1 MENRGD
7 QGGVIKFGSR
17 IDMFLPLDAE
27 IQVKL
32 GDKVKAVESVISVL
46 PE

>member
-1 MENRGD
+1 
-7 QGGVIKFGSR
+7 
-17 IDMFLPLDAE
+17 MFLPLDAE

-32 GDKVKAVESVISVL
+32 GDKVKAVETVMAIL

>member
-1 MENRGD
+1 MRRLD
-7 QGGVIKFGSR
+7 L
-17 IDMFLPLDAE
+17 FLPLDAE

-32 GDKVKAVESVISVL
+32 GDKVKAVETVLAVL